1 MPARPEAALERAVLR
16 RIAELQRS
24 DLPTLTVFRNE
35 VGKGFTG
42 NVRALCCDRCQ
53 GILDRHR
60 ITYGLGVGSPDLVGA
75 IDGRAFGLELKSP
88 TGRVRPEQVAWA
100 EAARRRGVPVAV
112 VRTVEEAEAAIR
124 DAVRR

>member
-16 RIAELQRS
+16 RVGELQRT
-24 DLPTLTVFRNE
+24 DLPSLIVYRNE

-42 NVRALCCDRCQ
+42 NARALCCERCR

-60 ITYGLGVGSPDLVGA
+60 IAWGLGVGSPDLVGA
-75 IDGRAFGLELKSP
+75 VDGRAFGLELKSP

-112 VRTVEEAEAAIR
+112 VRSVEEAEEAIR
-124 DAVRR
+124 AAKP

>member
-75 IDGRAFGLELKSP
+75 VDGRAFGLELKSP
-88 TGRVRPEQVAWA
+88 TGRTRPEQIQWHD
-100 EAARRRGVPVAV
+100 AARARGVAVAV

-124 DAVRR
+124 DTLRR